1 MNKKILLSGICLT
14 LGLTMNA
21 QNTFPSTGN
30 VGIGTSSPTNSL
42 QINKG
47 TLNGDIK
54 LNGGRLVAGNASDEL
69 IAGQYR
75 SKILTDGAF
84 WMKTQNDYTFLTIQQ
99 MGLTYNPFISLA
111 IAKDDG
117 SFSNRALSGD
127 VILRSRTQNRS
138 LIIANEEK
146 FAQNDIKFTTT
157 SQTEDWATVK
167 AIIKNN
173 GNVGIGTENPDAKLT
188 VNGEVHAKEVRVDL
202 AIWPDYVFKQ
212 DYNLPTIAQAEQ
224 HIKEKGHLINM
235 PSAEVVESKG
245 LELGEMTRL
254 QQEKIEELTLYIIEL
269 NKRLESLEKS
279 NNQKQ

>member
-1 MNKKILLSGICLT
+1 MNKKRLLSAICLT
-14 LGLTMNA
+14 LGLVMNA
-21 QNTFPSTGN
+21 QNTFPTTGN

-42 QINKG
+42 QIIKG
-47 TLNGDIK
+47 SQNGDIK
-54 LNGGRLVAGNASDEL
+54 LDGGRLVAGNTSDEL

-99 MGLTYNPFISLA
+99 MGLPYNPFISLA
-111 IAKDDG
+111 IAKDNG

-127 VILRSRTQNRS
+127 AILRSRTQNRS

-167 AIIKNN
+167 VTIKNN
-173 GNVGIGTENPDAKLT
+173 GNVGIGTETPDAKLT
-188 VNGEVHAKEVRVDL
+188 VNGEIHAKEVRVDL
-202 AIWPDYVFKQ
+202 NIWPDYVFKEN
-212 DYNLPTIAQAEQ
+212 YKLPTITDAEL
-224 HIKEKGHLINM
+224 HIKEKGYLINM
-235 PSAEVVESKG
+235 PSAQTIETKG
-245 LELGEMTRL
+245 LELGEITRL
-254 QQEKIEELTLYIIEL
+254 QQEKIEELMLYIIEL
-269 NKRLESLEKS
+269 NKRIESLEKA